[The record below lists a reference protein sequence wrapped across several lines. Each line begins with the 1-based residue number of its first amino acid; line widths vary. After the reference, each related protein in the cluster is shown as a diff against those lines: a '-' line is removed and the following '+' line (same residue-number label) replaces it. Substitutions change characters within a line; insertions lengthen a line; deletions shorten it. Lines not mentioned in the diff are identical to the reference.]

1 MELHN
6 LASEPSEEW
15 RRLLRFVNISSD
27 ERSAMIRS
35 SEVLINRGQEF
46 VINTYDY
53 LNSVPETAA
62 ILGWERGIDEQHLE
76 ERRRFFTMWLNRT
89 LGVDTSDEFA
99 YYLFRSGQYHAGHG
113 PRHIHTPTPYVT
125 TSIGLTLA
133 AFAHYMGDANLPS
146 EVVASAMAGWTKYLS
161 VQLNQM
167 ALGYDIARDFETGD
181 ATINFST
188 FGRMRPIVDNDNF
201 EMHANLGDLVR
212 ELLRKFFN
220 YYPHA
225 RLEALDRIW
234 ISEEKEDSLWIEVN
248 PAYILKHGW
257 RILLN
262 GRDLEY
268 AGGFDVSVQD
278 QDSIAIFPPG
288 R

>member
-6 LASEPSEEW
+6 LAAEPSEEW
-15 RRLLRFVNISSD
+15 HRLLRFVNISSD
-27 ERSAMIRS
+27 ERFAMIRS
-35 SEVLINRGQEF
+35 SETLVNRGQEF
-46 VINTYDY
+46 VIKTYDY

-62 ILGWERGIDEQHLE
+62 ILGWERGIDEAHLE

-113 PRHIHTPTPYVT
+113 PRRIHTPTPYVT
-125 TSIGLTLA
+125 TSVGLTLA
-133 AFAHYMGDANLPS
+133 AFAHYLGDAKLPS
-146 EVVASAMAGWTKYLS
+146 EVIANAMAGWVKYLS

-167 ALGYDIARDFETGD
+167 AIGYDVAKDAECGD
-181 ATINFST
+181 ATIHFST
-188 FGRMRPIVDNDNF
+188 FGRMRPIVGKDEFD
-201 EMHANLGDLVR
+201 MRANAGDQVR

-220 YYPHA
+220 YYPQA
-225 RLEALDRIW
+225 RLESLDRIW
-234 ISEEKEDSLWIEVN
+234 TSEEKEDKLWVEVN
-248 PAYILKHGW
+248 PAYILKQGW

-262 GRDLEY
+262 GRDVEY
-268 AGGFDVSVQD
+268 AGGFDVTVQD